1 VILPFR
7 DTADADQVLPIVRAH
22 LTSDRVL
29 GYPTETVYGLGTGP
43 RADAVA
49 TLVRLKGRAPGK
61 PFLLL
66 ISGRQMAIEWGLVF
80 NAAAEAL
87 AEAFWPG
94 PLTLVLPGGEG
105 RLPGTL
111 RGPEG
116 GVAVRYTGHTLLA
129 RLIAGLA
136 EPLTSTSANRPGER
150 PAPGAERLRASFSS
164 AVDSGELLIL
174 DGGVLG
180 NVPSSTVVDCT
191 DTPTRLIREGALPR
205 AELRRAVGRYA
216 P

>member
-1 VILPFR
+1 
-7 DTADADQVLPIVRAH
+7 
-22 LTSDRVL
+22 
-29 GYPTETVYGLGTGP
+29 
-43 RADAVA
+43 
-49 TLVRLKGRAPGK
+49 
-61 PFLLL
+61 
-66 ISGRQMAIEWGLVF
+66 MAIEWGLVF